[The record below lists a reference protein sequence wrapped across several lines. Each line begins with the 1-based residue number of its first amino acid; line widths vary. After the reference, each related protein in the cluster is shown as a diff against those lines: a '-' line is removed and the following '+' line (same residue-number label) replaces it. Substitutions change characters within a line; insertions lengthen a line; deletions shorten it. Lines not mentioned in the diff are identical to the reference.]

1 VGELDPLR
9 RQRCGF
15 CIRRERALRVV
26 QLVLERLRFIE
37 AQQAKAARVVR
48 AHIATM
54 SDAELARFGWTE
66 HQIRALRTGNRTANG
81 TQGEVS

>member
-1 VGELDPLR
+1 MSSLAWGLAD
-9 RQRCGF
+9 
-15 CIRRERALRVV
+15 ALAPASKKARPS
-26 QLVLERLRFIE
+26 LWLRFIE